1 MVNLR
6 KKIHIEEIPSSSMS
20 DIAFLLLVFFMVA
33 SVFYVKEGIASAMPK
48 KDSKPQVVL
57 RENVYRITVQGQQ
70 IQLEHPSVRSQT
82 FASPEE
88 FTTEL
93 TALEIPNMPE
103 KFAVLTSRPPTS
115 VQEMVSVLGIVRD
128 RGFKKIS
135 LQKK

>member
-6 KKIHIEEIPSSSMS
+6 KKLHIEEIPSSSMS

-33 SVFYVKEGIASAMPK
+33 SVFYVKEGIASSMPK

-57 RENVYRITVQGQQ
+57 RENVYRVVVQGESVV
-70 IQLEHPSVRSQT
+70 LEHPSVRNAKY
-82 FASPEE
+82 ASHEE
-88 FTTEL
+88 FAEEL

-103 KFAVLTSRPPTS
+103 KFAVLTSQSPTS
-115 VQEMVSVLGIVRD
+115 VQEMVSALGIIRD

>member
-6 KKIHIEEIPSSSMS
+6 KKLHTEDISSASMS

-33 SVFYVKEGIASAMPK
+33 SVFYVKEGIASSMPK

-57 RENVYRITVQGQQ
+57 RENVYRVTLQGDQVR
-70 IQLEHPSVRSQT
+70 LEHPSIRNETYES
-82 FASPEE
+82 
-88 FTTEL
+88 
-93 TALEIPNMPE
+93 IE
-103 KFAVLTSRPPTS
+103 KFAEEFRELEIANLPEKYAVLTARPPTS
-115 VQEMVSVLGIVRD
+115 VQQMVSVLGAVRE